1 MEEQNYKEITAGD
14 HKYQVFQI
22 TGRKALHLDRKV
34 TDMAYM
40 VRPGADSTKK
50 IGMLVIHAFAEMDD
64 SKFDDILALSLH
76 NVVRIGNDVEANTRV
91 TLENVYD
98 FFRGA
103 IEELYAFLLSLWEV
117 YELTPFSKAK
127 AVKTGA

>member
-1 MEEQNYKEITAGD
+1 MEEQNFKEIKVDGHT
-14 HKYQVFQI
+14 YQVFQI

-40 VRPGADSTKK
+40 VRPGADSTQK
-50 IGMLVIHAFAEMDD
+50 IGMLVFHAFAEMED

-76 NVVRIGNDVEANTRV
+76 NVVRMGNDGESNIRV

-98 FFRGA
+98 FFKGA
-103 IEELYAFLLSLWEV
+103 IEELYAFLLALWEV